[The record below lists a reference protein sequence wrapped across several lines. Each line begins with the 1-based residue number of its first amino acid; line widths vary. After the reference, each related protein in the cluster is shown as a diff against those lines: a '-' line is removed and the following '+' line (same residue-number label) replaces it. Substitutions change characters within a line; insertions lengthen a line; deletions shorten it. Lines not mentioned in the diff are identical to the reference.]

1 MPECAALA
9 ILRGDTVKCSAAIF
23 LWISL
28 TASPCPGWA
37 QEGNRNDNPSVTTS
51 LGMPLS
57 APLNPMRQ
65 HSNLGWG
72 LNTGVGYNFDRRN
85 ALIGEFMWNALYPN
99 NETLQPI
106 RIALQSTN
114 VSGHGNLYAFTAN
127 YRLELRGN
135 ALGIY
140 FIGGPGWYYRTVW
153 LSRPVPTGTM
163 ISCLPAWLWWGYNCA
178 DGIVITNLTRV
189 HSNAGALG
197 FNGGIGFTVRVGEAP
212 YRMYVESRYHFAPT
226 GSIST
231 KLIAVTVGI
240 RY

>member
-1 MPECAALA
+1 
-9 ILRGDTVKCSAAIF
+9 
-23 LWISL
+23 
-28 TASPCPGWA
+28 
-37 QEGNRNDNPSVTTS
+37 
-51 LGMPLS
+51 MPLA

-106 RIALQSTN
+106 RIALQFTN
-114 VSGHGNLYAFTAN
+114 VSGHGNLYVFTAN

-153 LSRPVPTGTM
+153 LSQPVPAGTT

-197 FNGGIGFTVRVGEAP
+197 FNGGIGFTV
-212 YRMYVESRYHFAPT
+212 SRRSP
-226 GSIST
+226 
-231 KLIAVTVGI
+231 L
-240 RY
+240 